1 MNSDV
6 SVSVRP
12 QSPPTPAAA
21 AHSGVPAATSVPP
34 ATKVARTMQ
43 ECGFDEALLVLLLAP
58 LPRSPVCLSV
68 NSSLVSLSN
77 LLRTSK
83 RSSSSSN
90 DLLYERDRFRARL
103 HTLNGSTHFDAAAG
117 CDPSACDVCHDVGIK
132 TTKLTHSEY
141 LAESRPPIAL
151 LPLLSLLRASSPL
164 PCSPLD
170 PLSAVLQSYKA
181 SDMGIRHLSYSQL
194 EQVFLFYFNQP
205 LPPTDSMFPWL
216 HGLHENNYAQ
226 RQFFLYQLRQ
236 RASLQR
242 TAGETSAGTDAIGGK
257 PLGVRMLMTINAEP
271 SLPLYLPVLKNGVA
285 LSEIL
290 QPIDTLR
297 TEMAH
302 TVRTLVRKVYDD
314 ATESFVQQLVRDCQR
329 VNHMPIFL
337 SLDPDTGVSL
347 RNFHIQVAKLA
358 MFADLVVYRYAQS
371 ERGLVESIARVLRLA
386 QRHEAYRS
394 ATKPQYHVFIV
405 EDVDDAASLA
415 KRHASLFTVK
425 PATSVSSSFLCATL
439 SDSPSLTNVDEMT
452 LDPAVMLGLAH
463 WDGNYQ
469 VKERLERTKMSAATK
484 IHKNVWVGNVW
495 DHHVMMTLLR
505 RLASPLVGADAP
517 APGAPPRYCDPQYSI
532 VSHDVVDP
540 HAVITSSRP
549 AANWRLL
556 VHCHDNAQFPELAHL
571 GDLLFQYTILH
582 HRAVDNDYHVV
593 AFPPA
598 GSVGLGNCK
607 SANLMAIINLCK
619 LIFLFLLSTLQAS
632 NVLSTLIYCSDGYT
646 ELSLIV
652 LCYLIYSHNIRLD
665 EAMIRLHLDYGRP
678 FYIFNSDVQILRK
691 LEPLLQ
697 KFSPLRPDSL
707 IVWGDLETLTDAETN
722 EFLLGALP
730 IPLNLRLGYIDNGSS
745 SEESDDD
752 SDDEIVLDQD
762 LTTCPPRSLKW
773 VEQVEGS
780 LPSRILPYLY
790 LGSLQHANN
799 LTLLSALGIR
809 HVISAGELLD
819 WTNGHKF
826 RASHDVERTTLDDGN
841 VEVYLIRSRGGHQC
855 RCVQTVIKVN
865 NLQDD
870 GIDELTA
877 SLPTILLL
885 IGSIHA
891 DQGDNEKIL
900 VHCRVGVSRSATIA
914 VAEVMRRL
922 NVSLAKAYLY
932 VRVRRLNIVIQPNL
946 RFMYELFKWEE
957 RVRRQLGAT
966 CLREIDWF
974 VMCREIMRLNLP
986 YQS

>member
-58 LPRSPVCLSV
+58 LPRSPACLSV

-132 TTKLTHSEY
+132 TTKLTHSQY
-141 LAESRPPIAL
+141 LAEARPPAAL
-151 LPLLSLLRASSPL
+151 LPLLRASSPP

-170 PLSAVLQSYKA
+170 PLSTVFQSYTA
-181 SDMGIRHLSYSQL
+181 SDMGIRHLSYPQL
-194 EQVFLFYFNQP
+194 EKVFLFYFNQP

-216 HGLHENNYAQ
+216 HGLHEDNYAQ
-226 RQFFLYQLRQ
+226 RQFFLYQLHQRASRQ
-236 RASLQR
+236 RA
-242 TAGETSAGTDAIGGK
+242 GGGTSAGTDAIGSK

-302 TVRTLVRKVYDD
+302 TVQALVRKVYDN
-314 ATESFVQQLVRDCQR
+314 AAESFVQQLVLDCQR
-329 VNHMPIFL
+329 VNHMPMFL

-358 MFADLVVYRYAQS
+358 MFSDLVVYRYAQS
-371 ERGLVESIARVLRLA
+371 ESDLVESIARVLRLA

-394 ATKPQYHVFIV
+394 ATVSQYHVFII
-405 EDVDDAASLA
+405 EDVDDAARLA

-425 PATSVSSSFLCATL
+425 PATSVSSSFLCATQ

-505 RLASPLVGADAP
+505 RLAAPAVGADAR

-540 HAVITSSRP
+540 HSVITSSRP

-556 VHCHDNAQFPELAHL
+556 VHCHDNAKFPELAHL

-632 NVLSTLIYCSDGYT
+632 NVLSTLIYCSDGCT

-652 LCYLIYSHNIRLD
+652 LCYLMYSHNIRLD

-707 IVWGDLETLTDAETN
+707 IVWSDLETLTDAETN

-730 IPLNLRLGYIDNGSS
+730 IALNLRLGYIDNGSS
-745 SEESDDD
+745 SEESDDE
-752 SDDEIVLDQD
+752 SDDETVLDED
-762 LTTCPPRSLKW
+762 LATCPPRSLKW

-826 RASHDVERTTLDDGN
+826 RASHDIERTTLNDGN

-855 RCVQTVIKVN
+855 RCVQTLIKVN

-870 GIDELTA
+870 GIDELTG

-891 DQGDNEKIL
+891 EHADNEKIL

-922 NVSLAKAYLY
+922 NLSLAKAYLY

-986 YQS
+986 YLS